1 MGDFEG
7 KVVIVT
13 GGALGIGAGTA
24 LEFARQGASV
34 TVADVNLPSAQDIV
48 GQINSVGAKSIAVEA
63 DVSTSADCE
72 RVVVETVSSFG
83 GVDVL
88 FSNAGIQPPDSY
100 TNVEDTSEE
109 MWDRILS
116 VNLKSRFL
124 MAKYAVP
131 EMRRRGGG
139 VIISTASVQGLQ
151 SQNLVPA
158 YAASKGGDI
167 SLTRQMALD
176 YAADGIRVLTVCPG
190 GVDTP
195 MWRGSSQG
203 NEGDIQE
210 RLTRSGSSR
219 RRNLGAAAAMCM
231 ETPRTTLRKS
241 SLRAAKSVSQLTS
254 SSTPILPPVWM

>member
-1 MGDFEG
+1 MTDFEG

-13 GGALGIGAGTA
+13 GGALGIGAGAA
-24 LEFARQGASV
+24 LEFARQGANV
-34 TVADVNLPSAQDIV
+34 TVADINRAAAQDIV
-48 GQINSVGAKSIAVEA
+48 AQINSMGARGIAVEA
-63 DVSTSADCE
+63 DVSRSSDCE
-72 RVVVETVSSFG
+72 QTVAETVSNFG

-100 TNVEDTSEE
+100 TNVEDTTEE
-109 MWDRILS
+109 VWDRILS

-124 MAKYAVP
+124 MAKYSIP
-131 EMRRRGGG
+131 EMRKRGGG
-139 VIISTASVQGLQ
+139 VIISTASTQGLQ

-195 MWRGSSQG
+195 MWRGSSQA
-203 NEGDIQE
+203 NDEIQE
-210 RLTRSGSSR
+210 RLKRSGQRHPIGRIGQPQDIANVVVFLASNKASFMT
-219 RRNLGAAAAMCM
+219 GEYICVDGGMM
-231 ETPRTTLRKS
+231 
-241 SLRAAKSVSQLTS
+241 AKGS
-254 SSTPILPPVWM
+254 WA